1 MISLRCGFFV
11 DFSFCV
17 CAVVQEHTEDLDEET
32 EHDGSDAVC
41 LPASRGVMLEQ
52 VQN

>member
-1 MISLRCGFFV
+1 MSVLF
-11 DFSFCV
+11 
-17 CAVVQEHTEDLDEET
+17 VVQEHTKDLDEET
-32 EHDGSDAVC
+32 EHDGSDADR